1 MPWEVIVSSL
11 WWIRPWRKPWW
22 EKDFLRS
29 SSMTLLHRSLVSTMG
44 RVSASMALWVCY
56 KTCDLAQISLVFFSC
71 WLMKWSGH
79 VLFLGA
85 VSLAG
90 ADSGLWAVDGG
101 NKKVCSGLLY
111 NSKSELIPARVT
123 SISVKV
129 RPSKRGTVHIPSCH
143 IDLAFFSFTFWFFI
157 FYPDIPS
164 CPTFRHPCQFLRD

>member
-1 MPWEVIVSSL
+1 
-11 WWIRPWRKPWW
+11 
-22 EKDFLRS
+22 
-29 SSMTLLHRSLVSTMG
+29 
-44 RVSASMALWVCY
+44 
-56 KTCDLAQISLVFFSC
+56 
-71 WLMKWSGH
+71 MKWSGH

-129 RPSKRGTVHIPSCH
+129 RPSKRGTINIPSCH
-143 IDLAFFSFTFWFFI
+143 IDPAFFSFLILHISF
-157 FYPDIPS
+157 
-164 CPTFRHPCQFLRD
+164 